1 MQPLAKFGYTAATCV
16 LLITTFAIIGPRAVH
31 AVTATIVRDADN
43 PARHTFVAFCG
54 NASTPGTI
62 VQCSYPVPA
71 GEEVVIQTAWVR
83 GTASSANTTILTPEQ
98 PGSKESPPSNPASAT
113 TTGWRLTKRA
123 FRSPCPRRATPI
135 LAPTC

>member
-71 GEEVVIQTAWVR
+71 GEEVVIQTAWVSV
-83 GTASSANTTILTPEQ
+83 TASSANTTILTTVQ
-98 PGSKESPPSNPASAT
+98 SVSKESPPSNPASAT
-113 TTGWRLTKRA
+113 TTG
-123 FRSPCPRRATPI
+123 
-135 LAPTC
+135 